1 MRKTKIMVVDDEHLI
16 RWSLEQ
22 NLKKQGY
29 EVCTAGTG
37 EDALRLAREEQPEL
51 VLLDYHLP
59 GINGLE
65 VLQRLKEIDEDILV
79 IMVTAQGGLE
89 TAVNTMRHGAYDY
102 INKPFNLDEMAIVI
116 RKALETSD
124 LRREVVQLR
133 SEHKKQGP
141 PKILGNSKHMKNVLE
156 MMAKVAKSDAS
167 TVLVQGESGTGK
179 ELVAKWIHYES
190 ARAEKPFVAINC
202 AAVPSTLLESE
213 LFGHEKGAFTGA
225 NQTRRGIFE
234 LANNGTLLLDEIG
247 DATPQI
253 QVKLLRVLETGEF
266 MRVGGE
272 RPIKTD
278 VRIIAA
284 TNVDLE
290 QAIIEKSFREDLFY
304 RLNVVRLEIPPLS
317 ARSEDIPLLAEHFV
331 QQLNREL
338 RLSPGTV
345 RLLQGYNWPGNI
357 RELANVMRRAVVIC
371 SGDTILPEHLGGT
384 FLAGP
389 SAPVRGAAPSAVRE
403 GDPARTVSPGALID
417 QCGNAEALEQ
427 MEAEDLNRMLDSLRQ
442 AQSCLL
448 AVMRKKKIVPALN
461 ALKESESETIKEALA
476 QFDGNITEAAK
487 ALGIARNTLYRKI
500 KELGLPGR

>member
-37 EDALRLAREEQPEL
+37 EDALRLAREEQPDL

-65 VLQRLKEIDEDILV
+65 VLQRLKEIDEDVLV

-141 PKILGNSKHMKNVLE
+141 PQILGTSKHMKNVLE

-190 ARAEKPFVAINC
+190 ARADKPFVAINC

-213 LFGHEKGAFTGA
+213 LFGHEKGAFTDAKTSKKGL
-225 NQTRRGIFE
+225 FE
-234 LANNGTLLLDEIG
+234 LADGGTVFLDEIG
-247 DATPQI
+247 DMEVGMQA
-253 QVKLLRVLETGEF
+253 KLLRFLEDRTF
-266 MRVGGE
+266 RRIGGAKVI
-272 RPIKTD
+272 PVD
-278 VRIIAA
+278 VRIISA
-284 TNVDLE
+284 TNKDLLK
-290 QAIIEKSFREDLFY
+290 AIEEKVFRNDLYY
-304 RLNVVRLEIPPLS
+304 RLQVIPIFLPSL
-317 ARSEDIPLLAEHFV
+317 RERKEDIIVLVNHFMETFAREFNKPIKGISSMAEKLLVE
-331 QQLNREL
+331 
-338 RLSPGTV
+338 
-345 RLLQGYNWPGNI
+345 YNWPGNI
-357 RELANVMRRAVVIC
+357 RELKNVIERAIIL
-371 SGDTILPEHLGGT
+371 GNDDTLLLENLPLEIVAKASQMSVPMTT
-384 FLAGP
+384 FKLPPEGIDIEE
-389 SAPVRGAAPSAVRE
+389 VERE
-403 GDPARTVSPGALID
+403 LIK
-417 QCGNAEALEQ
+417 QSLEIT
-427 MEAEDLNRMLDSLRQ
+427 DWN
-442 AQSCLL
+442 QS
-448 AVMRKKKIVPALN
+448 K
-461 ALKESESETIKEALA
+461 
-476 QFDGNITEAAK
+476 AAK
-487 ALGIARNTLYRKI
+487 KLNLGIDAFRYRMK
-500 KELGLPGR
+500 KFGFLK

>member
-37 EDALRLAREEQPEL
+37 EDALRLAREEQPDL

-65 VLQRLKEIDEDILV
+65 VLQRLKELDDDILV

-141 PKILGNSKHMKNVLE
+141 PTILGNSKHMKNVLE

-202 AAVPSTLLESE
+202 AAVPATLLESE
-213 LFGHEKGAFTGA
+213 LFGHEKGAFTDAKTSKKGL
-225 NQTRRGIFE
+225 FE
-234 LANNGTLLLDEIG
+234 LADGGTVFLDEIG
-247 DATPQI
+247 DMEIGMQA
-253 QVKLLRVLETGEF
+253 KLLRFLEDRTF
-266 MRVGGE
+266 RRIGGTKSM
-272 RPIKTD
+272 PVD
-278 VRIIAA
+278 VRIISA
-284 TNVDLE
+284 TNKDLIK
-290 QAIIEKSFREDLFY
+290 AIEDKSFRNDLYY
-304 RLNVVRLEIPPLS
+304 RLQVIPIFLPAL
-317 ARSEDIPLLAEHFV
+317 RERKDDIIVLVNHFMENFSKEFNKPMKGISSMAEKLLVE
-331 QQLNREL
+331 
-338 RLSPGTV
+338 
-345 RLLQGYNWPGNI
+345 YNWPGNI
-357 RELANVMRRAVVIC
+357 RELKNVIERAI
-371 SGDTILPEHLGGT
+371 ILGTDENLLLENLPLEIVAKASQMTVPMTTFKLPPEGIDIEE
-384 FLAGP
+384 
-389 SAPVRGAAPSAVRE
+389 VERE
-403 GDPARTVSPGALID
+403 LIK
-417 QCGNAEALEQ
+417 QS
-427 MEAEDLNRMLDSLRQ
+427 LDMTDWN
-442 AQSCLL
+442 QS
-448 AVMRKKKIVPALN
+448 K
-461 ALKESESETIKEALA
+461 
-476 QFDGNITEAAK
+476 AAK
-487 ALGIARNTLYRKI
+487 KLNLGIDAFRYRMK
-500 KELGLPGR
+500 KFGFLK

>member
-65 VLQRLKEIDEDILV
+65 VLQRLKEIDEDVLV

-213 LFGHEKGAFTGA
+213 LFGHEKGAFTDAKNSKKGL
-225 NQTRRGIFE
+225 FE
-234 LANNGTLLLDEIG
+234 LADGGTVFLDEIG
-247 DATPQI
+247 DMEVGMQA
-253 QVKLLRVLETGEF
+253 KLLRFLEDRTF
-266 MRVGGE
+266 RRIGGAKVI
-272 RPIKTD
+272 PVD
-278 VRIIAA
+278 VRIISA
-284 TNVDLE
+284 TNKDLLK
-290 QAIIEKSFREDLFY
+290 AIEEKVFRNDLYY
-304 RLNVVRLEIPPLS
+304 RLQVIPIFLPAL
-317 ARSEDIPLLAEHFV
+317 RERKEDIIVLVNHFMETFAKEFNKPIKGISSMAEKLLVE
-331 QQLNREL
+331 
-338 RLSPGTV
+338 
-345 RLLQGYNWPGNI
+345 YNWPGNI
-357 RELANVMRRAVVIC
+357 RELKNVIERAI
-371 SGDTILPEHLGGT
+371 ILGNDENLLLENLPLEIVAKASQMSVPMTTFKLPPEGIDIEE
-384 FLAGP
+384 
-389 SAPVRGAAPSAVRE
+389 VERE
-403 GDPARTVSPGALID
+403 LIK
-417 QCGNAEALEQ
+417 QSLEIT
-427 MEAEDLNRMLDSLRQ
+427 DWN
-442 AQSCLL
+442 QS
-448 AVMRKKKIVPALN
+448 K
-461 ALKESESETIKEALA
+461 
-476 QFDGNITEAAK
+476 AAK
-487 ALGIARNTLYRKI
+487 KLNLGIDAFRYRMK
-500 KELGLPGR
+500 KFGFLK